1 MPIFRYEGMKRRKRV
16 EGFLSAETRRT
27 ASSAL
32 RKNHVRVLKLIEFRD
47 HEADP
52 FDKLLDRPAWERLA
66 QKVLIRGGEAERV
79 LTQIASLLQAGVPI
93 MKTLK
98 LAARLSP
105 YFVRRSLY
113 CTANRLAG
121 GGALHKI
128 MRREM
133 PYLGDVTLNLI
144 AVGEAN
150 GTLEEM
156 FGYAAGLL
164 GQSRKVK
171 ADLLQALSYPCVVIL
186 AASGAMWFMM
196 EKVIPKILKFLTAR
210 NVPLPRITQTLIS
223 TVDFLQA
230 YGLWIA
236 LAPVVFA
243 ITFAASRRSEAVARM
258 EDRLLLRI
266 PFFGKIMGAAANA
279 MWSRTLG
286 VLMHSGINVIQ
297 ALRLTADTLSNRW
310 LRQQFRWI
318 EDLTRQGHPL
328 STGARVTA
336 VSNICPL
343 AESMLR
349 IGESTGL
356 MDQNLAQVARFYQD
370 ELERRLAILG
380 KMVEPVLFV
389 VVGGMVAFVYIG
401 FFMGLMALSRRGG
414 R

>member
-27 ASSAL
+27 ASSVL
-32 RKNHVRVLKLIEFRD
+32 RKDHVRVLKLIEFRD
-47 HEADP
+47 HETDP

-66 QKVLIRGGEAERV
+66 QNVLIRGGEAERV
-79 LTQIASLLQAGVPI
+79 LTQIASLLRAGVPI

-105 YFVRRSLY
+105 YLVRRSLY

-164 GQSRKVK
+164 GQNRKVK
-171 ADLLQALSYPCVVIL
+171 ADLLQALSYPCVVIF

-236 LAPVVFA
+236 LVPVVLA
-243 ITFAASRRSEAVARM
+243 ITIAVSRRSEAVARM
-258 EDRLLLRI
+258 EDRLLLSI

-297 ALRLTADTLSNRW
+297 ALRLTADTLSNRY
-310 LRQQFRWI
+310 LRLQFRWI

-328 STGARVTA
+328 STGVRVTA
-336 VSNICPL
+336 VSKVCPL

-380 KMVEPVLFV
+380 KMIEPALFV